1 MVVKMSLQQISNICQ
16 IVEDKTPTET
26 VKIISEN
33 LSSFEDK
40 PSIIKILSLEYTNN
54 NMGSKKSVKWV
65 SDALGL
71 FEEEIEYEIN
81 CWGDMGEALYVM
93 YEGENESSGIA
104 ISEFIS
110 LLEMDCASQSSQSY
124 VRFSEALNKMSALEK
139 KWFVRYWLRKP
150 RNGVNNKIPL
160 KVLAKYYSDSKVME
174 YHKYN
179 TASKICSDLDA
190 GKVPECKLVHGQF
203 VKPMLAKAKKP
214 RDFVRNAIVDI
225 KYDGN
230 RYQIH
235 KATFN
240 HGSFKDSTSIIIFN
254 RKGKVVTNQF
264 PDVVGE
270 VSYWDYDLIVDTEI
284 YPINLDGSPAEHK
297 LLAKRVHKLNKAEAV
312 QQCPVKLAVFDLLSL
327 DGESYLEQPQSVR
340 METLQKVIP
349 KEYQTYVFGSD
360 GDFTEASAY
369 QTAINLGFE
378 GIMIKDGNMAYQSGK
393 RSKGWLKHKPPRV
406 SLDVVITSGKYGEG
420 KRSGVFGTL
429 GISVLDGDDYVSVG
443 SVGTGLSEAQ
453 LFSLTTNL
461 KRNVDS
467 YEGDTFHFLP
477 RIVLEVSADLVSQD
491 EQGNYG
497 LRFPRVKRIREDK
510 FPKEIDTLTSVMEM
524 I

>member
-1 MVVKMSLQQISNICQ
+1 MSLQQISNICQ

-40 PSIIKILSLEYTNN
+40 PSIIKILSLEYANN

-214 RDFVRNAIVDI
+214 RDRVKNPIIDI

-235 KATFN
+235 KSWVAN
-240 HGSFKDSTSIIIFN
+240 AVSVIIFN
-254 RKGKVVTNQF
+254 RKGNIVTNQF
-264 PDVVGE
+264 PD
-270 VSYWDYDLIVDTEI
+270 IVNIVRDFEPTNVILDTEI
-284 YPINLDGSPAEHK
+284 YPINFDGSPAEHK
-297 LLAKRVHKLNKAEAV
+297 LMAKRVHKLNKEEAV
-312 QQCPVKLAVFDLLSL
+312 QQCPVKLAAFDLLSL
-327 DGESYLEQPQSVR
+327 NGVSLLEMPQSVR
-340 METLQKVIP
+340 METLQQNVP
-349 KEYQTYVFGSD
+349 EEYQTYVFGKD
-360 GDFTEASAY
+360 GDFTEESAY

-497 LRFPRVKRIREDK
+497 LRFPRVKRVREDK

>member
-1 MVVKMSLQQISNICQ
+1 
-16 IVEDKTPTET
+16 
-26 VKIISEN
+26 
-33 LSSFEDK
+33 
-40 PSIIKILSLEYTNN
+40 
-54 NMGSKKSVKWV
+54 
-65 SDALGL
+65 
-71 FEEEIEYEIN
+71 
-81 CWGDMGEALYVM
+81 
-93 YEGENESSGIA
+93 
-104 ISEFIS
+104 
-110 LLEMDCASQSSQSY
+110 
-124 VRFSEALNKMSALEK
+124 
-139 KWFVRYWLRKP
+139 
-150 RNGVNNKIPL
+150 
-160 KVLAKYYSDSKVME
+160 
-174 YHKYN
+174 
-179 TASKICSDLDA
+179 
-190 GKVPECKLVHGQF
+190 
-203 VKPMLAKAKKP
+203 MLAKAKKP
-214 RDFVRNAIVDI
+214 RDVVRNAIVDI

-235 KATFN
+235 KSWVAN
-240 HGSFKDSTSIIIFN
+240 AVSIIIFN
-254 RKGKVVTNQF
+254 RKGNIVTSQY
-264 PDVVGE
+264 PD
-270 VSYWDYDLIVDTEI
+270 IVNIVRDFESTNVILDTEI

-327 DGESYLEQPQSVR
+327 DGKSYLEQPQSVR
-340 METLQKVIP
+340 METLQKVVP

-369 QTAINLGFE
+369 QTAIDLGFE
-378 GIMIKDGNMAYQSGK
+378 GIMIKDGNMPYQSGK

-429 GISVLDGDDYVSVG
+429 GISVLDGDEYISVG

-453 LFSLTTNL
+453 LFLLTTNL
-461 KRNVDS
+461 KKNVDS

-510 FPKEIDTLTSVMEM
+510 FPKDIDTLTTVMEM

>member
-1 MVVKMSLQQISNICQ
+1 MSLQQISNLCQ
-16 IVEDKTPTET
+16 LIEDKPPTEK

-40 PSIIKILSLEYTNN
+40 PSVIKILSLEYANN
-54 NMGSKKSVKWV
+54 NMGSKKSIKWV
-65 SDALGL
+65 SSALGL
-71 FEEEIEYEIN
+71 FEEELEYEIN
-81 CWGDMGEALYVM
+81 CWGDMGEGLYVL
-93 YEGENESSGIA
+93 YEGENDSSGIT

-110 LLEMDCASQSSQSY
+110 LLEMDCASQSGPSY
-124 VRFSEALNKMSALEK
+124 VRFSKAIKQMNCLEK

-160 KVLAKYYSDSKVME
+160 KVLSKYYSDSKVME

-179 TASKICSDLDA
+179 TASKICSELDA

-214 RDFVRNAIVDI
+214 RDVVRNAIVDI

-235 KATFN
+235 KSWVAN
-240 HGSFKDSTSIIIFN
+240 AVSIIIFN
-254 RKGKVVTNQF
+254 RKGNIVTSQY
-264 PDVVGE
+264 PD
-270 VSYWDYDLIVDTEI
+270 IVNIVRDFESTNVILDTEI

-327 DGESYLEQPQSVR
+327 DGKSYLEQPQSVR
-340 METLQKVIP
+340 METLQKVVP

-369 QTAINLGFE
+369 QTAIDLGFE
-378 GIMIKDGNMAYQSGK
+378 GIMIKDGNMPYQSGK

-429 GISVLDGDDYVSVG
+429 GISVLDGDEYISVG

-453 LFSLTTNL
+453 LFLLTTNL
-461 KRNVDS
+461 KKNVDS

-510 FPKEIDTLTSVMEM
+510 FPKDIDTLTTVMEM